1 MEHAPLTT
9 GDAIKAILGLVALL
23 GLAYAGGHPVVQ
35 RIEHRIRISQVVTA
49 GFPFVFIG
57 LIASMDSIGI
67 LSEPVLQAISPL
79 LPLGLGWIGFAVG
92 FRLDFKRLDEV
103 PAGLGGAFA
112 LTTMTPFALIV
123 LAAGVMLALTEGVS
137 ADAYFVRDAL
147 LLATAGTMTARTVP
161 AILERRGAGPDVVE
175 RMVHI
180 IQLEELAAFAG
191 LVTVAAFFRPH
202 EAVLGWDLPGFG
214 WVFVT
219 LGIGSALGFFIYALM
234 QVVSGRSETNVVTL
248 GAIALAAGAAA
259 TLRLSPL
266 VVCFIAGAL
275 LANFPGDFKADMKR
289 AIDRLERPIYLL
301 FLMIAGARW
310 EVGVWEGWALMAL
323 FVLARIVGRWAGV
336 RLSLRRNPDL
346 LSPSERRVVAVS
358 PMGALAVAIVV
369 SAQDLYAGG
378 SVPWIVTAVLAGA
391 IVNEV
396 LVQVTSFSDRG
407 STRRPTSESTLL
419 AINETPKVVAD
430 MPAAPDD
437 DDDGAEGV
445 VPSLPAGTLG
455 PRPSSETVP

>member
-1 MEHAPLTT
+1 MENAPLTT

-35 RIEHRIRISQVVTA
+35 RLERRLRISQVVTA

-57 LIASMDSIGI
+57 VVASMDSIGI
-67 LSEPVLQAISPL
+67 LSDPVLDAISPL

-92 FRLDFKRLDEV
+92 FRLDFRRLDEV
-103 PAGLGGAFA
+103 PAGLGTAFA
-112 LTTMTPFALIV
+112 LTTIIPFALIV
-123 LAAGVMLALTEGVS
+123 LAAGVLLALTEGVS
-137 ADAYFVRDAL
+137 PDAYFVRDAL

-161 AILERRGAGPDVVE
+161 GILERRGAPPDMVE
-175 RMVHI
+175 RMVRV

-191 LVTVAAFFRPH
+191 LILVTAFFRPH
-202 EAVLGWDLPGFG
+202 ETVLGWDLPGFG
-214 WVFVT
+214 WVFVM
-219 LGIGSALGFFIYALM
+219 LGIGSALGFVVFALM
-234 QVVSGRSETNVVTL
+234 QVVSGRSEINVATL
-248 GAIALAAGAAA
+248 GAIALAAGVAA

-266 VVCFIAGAL
+266 VVAFITGAL

-301 FLMIAGARW
+301 FLMLAGARW
-310 EVGVWEGWALMAL
+310 QVEVWEGWVLMAL
-323 FVLARIVGRWAGV
+323 FVFARIVGRWLGV
-336 RLSLRRNPDL
+336 RLSIRHHPDVL
-346 LSPSERRVVAVS
+346 TSSERRLVAVS

-396 LVQVTSFSDRG
+396 LVQVSSLGNRV
-407 STRRPTSESTLL
+407 TRRPTSESTLL
-419 AINETPKVVAD
+419 AITESPQVVAD
-430 MPAAPDD
+430 MP
-437 DDDGAEGV
+437 E
-445 VPSLPAGTLG
+445 AGPPEPESGT
-455 PRPSSETVP
+455 R